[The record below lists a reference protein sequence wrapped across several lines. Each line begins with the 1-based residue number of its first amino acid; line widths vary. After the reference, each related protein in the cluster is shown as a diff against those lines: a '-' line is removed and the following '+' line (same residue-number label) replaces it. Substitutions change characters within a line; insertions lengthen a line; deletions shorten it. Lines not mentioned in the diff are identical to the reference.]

1 MARKLSPD
9 KILNIFSKYSN
20 PLRYLN
26 NDRIESMLQTAR
38 YGNDVVLQLAY
49 SEMEKETPIFSAC
62 INKRIAGVQSRK
74 WDIVPIDDSNDAKLQ
89 AEQIKKVFEEADNSV
104 EDNLTDAIRHLTL
117 ASFRGRAAI
126 KPFIVDGKLVLKRL
140 HNWNFVRHN
149 NVNYWNPQNEIG
161 FYDANMDKLD
171 LQTIPSDE
179 ICYVVDD
186 KPLDWIGITI
196 YLRQLVGET
205 AWARFVEKQGIP
217 QVIITVPE
225 GTPETDL
232 EKWNYRAQAIYEGG
246 SGAMPF
252 GSEATELVG
261 ARGQDPFTSFITHQ
275 SEMFCILAVGGTM
288 DTLGGTQGASGAGLG
303 SDVASK
309 QNEQFQAL
317 VNYDCKRIQNALQL
331 AVGKVAKEVFGQKPL
346 CKFAYVESDDTTP
359 KEYLELAKQCQD
371 LGLKVDIEKLKEL
384 TGLQFISDEEKDVW
398 IPKGEND

>member
-126 KPFIVDGKLVLKRL
+126 KPFIVGGKLVLKRL

-149 NVNYWNPQNEIG
+149 NVNYWNPKNEIG

-171 LQTIPSDE
+171 LQTIPADE

-232 EKWNYRAQAIYEGG
+232 EKWNYRA
-246 SGAMPF
+246 
-252 GSEATELVG
+252 
-261 ARGQDPFTSFITHQ
+261 
-275 SEMFCILAVGGTM
+275 
-288 DTLGGTQGASGAGLG
+288 
-303 SDVASK
+303 
-309 QNEQFQAL
+309 
-317 VNYDCKRIQNALQL
+317 
-331 AVGKVAKEVFGQKPL
+331 
-346 CKFAYVESDDTTP
+346 
-359 KEYLELAKQCQD
+359 
-371 LGLKVDIEKLKEL
+371 
-384 TGLQFISDEEKDVW
+384 
-398 IPKGEND
+398 